1 MRGKKNRGLRFL
13 PLAKYMK
20 ARQEARSFRKLYRD
34 EFVERALANA
44 RAKLAQQDAA
54 LATSLYE
61 WLTTY
66 VLICDNGGDLS
77 KRREE
82 YRAYHKSQFDKYQA
96 KRKQLSEV
104 RLHIE
109 GKTRTYSVF

>member
-1 MRGKKNRGLRFL
+1 MRGKKNRGLRFF

-20 ARQEARSFRKLYRD
+20 ARREARTFRKLYEE
-34 EFVERALANA
+34 EFIGRALADA
-44 RAKLAQQDAA
+44 RARVAQQDTA

-82 YRAYHKSQFDKYQA
+82 YRAFHKSQFDKYQA
-96 KRKQLSEV
+96 EKKRLSKV
-104 RLHIE
+104 RLQMG